1 MQTIRCK
8 MTCHAI
14 EPNPYSDEANP
25 LSMVRLGAVW
35 APEKDPSEDATY
47 GKYTPF
53 GELKV
58 QIRAEL
64 AEAMTVGQA
73 YYVDIQIP

>member
-1 MQTIRCK
+1 
-8 MTCHAI
+8 
-14 EPNPYSDEANP
+14 
-25 LSMVRLGAVW
+25 MVRLGAVW